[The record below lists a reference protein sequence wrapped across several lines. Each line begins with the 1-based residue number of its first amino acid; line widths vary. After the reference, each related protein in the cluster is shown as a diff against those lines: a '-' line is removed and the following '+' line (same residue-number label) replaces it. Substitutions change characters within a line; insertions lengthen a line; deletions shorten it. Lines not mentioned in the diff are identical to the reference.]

1 MTILSRVIMRKEQ
14 GRYQKLEGRALISRM
29 PHSLG
34 IAHLKHHCHKIIIFQ
49 IFSMK
54 YPPGMMREKKG
65 KMFQKMKSPPH
76 LLQRKNYA

>member
-1 MTILSRVIMRKEQ
+1 MTILSRVIMPKEQ
-14 GRYQKLEGRALISRM
+14 GHYQKLEGRALISRM

-34 IAHLKHHCHKIIIFQ
+34 VTHLKHHRHQIIIFQ
-49 IFSMK
+49 ICSTK

-65 KMFQKMKSPPH
+65 KMFPKMKPAPP

>member
-1 MTILSRVIMRKEQ
+1 
-14 GRYQKLEGRALISRM
+14 M

-34 IAHLKHHCHKIIIFQ
+34 ITHLKHHRHKIIIFQ
-49 IFSMK
+49 FFSMK
-54 YPPGMMREKKG
+54 YPPGMMREKKKKG